1 MTEKMKKYLSP
12 TVETVSCQFQYLMK
26 VASDE
31 PIDPGNN
38 GLPAPRRRTEV
49 F

>member
-1 MTEKMKKYLSP
+1 MIEKMKKYMIP
-12 TVETVSCQFQYLMK
+12 TVETVFCQFQYLMK
-26 VASDE
+26 VASEE

-38 GLPAPRRRTEV
+38 SMPAPRRRTEV